1 MKKFLSV
8 AAGIVVFV
16 AAYGAAKPAVLSSPD
31 GSLSVSVDG
40 FKYSVTIDGKL
51 VVAPSCVSMTLA
63 DGSVFGGKAKLKG
76 IKRTSGDGII
86 KAVNYKRSEI
96 VDKYNQMTLRYN
108 DFDLVFRAYDEA
120 VAYRFVARRKAPFTV
135 RSEEAEFVF
144 PGDWKVYA
152 AYCTSRPSE
161 NIQEQLKCSYESYY
175 HHFAISEWKNGSA
188 AYLPQVVEHPEG
200 YKIAITESDIFGYPH
215 LVTCKGAEANTLH
228 GFHALYPSKVSQ
240 GGHNQLEGLVEARE
254 DFIARDCAADKA
266 FPWRVLQISRNDAE
280 LAGSDVVYKLAT
292 PARDTDWSW
301 VKPGKVAW
309 DWWNDW
315 NIGGV
320 GFKSGI
326 NNDTYR
332 HYIDF
337 ASEHGIEYV
346 ILDEGW
352 SVNLAADLMQIVP
365 EIDLKDLCS
374 YAASKNVGLILWAG
388 YWAMARDI
396 EGVFRHYSEMGIKG
410 FKIDFMN
417 RDDQIMVDFYT
428 ACAEAGEKYHMVIDF
443 HGAFKPAGLNRTY
456 PNVLNF
462 EAVKGLENMKW
473 ETSDEQVR
481 YDVTLPFIRQIA
493 GPMDYTQGAM
503 LNATRSQ
510 YRPVYDLP
518 MSMGTRCRQLA
529 EYIIFDAPFTMLC
542 DSPTN
547 YAAEPECTEFIA
559 LIPTV
564 WDDTKVLDGRIA
576 QHITMARRS
585 GAVWYIG
592 ALTDW
597 DARDLEINLS
607 FLPAGSYKVE
617 IIQDGANADRRASD
631 WAKKTVT
638 ARNTDTVKAHL
649 APGGGWIA
657 RIERQ

>member
-8 AAGIVVFV
+8 AVGVVFFL
-16 AAYGAAKPAVLSSPD
+16 AAYGASKPVTLSSPD
-31 GSLSVSVDG
+31 GRLSVSVEG
-40 FKYSVTIDGKL
+40 FRYSVTIDGRRM
-51 VVAPSCVSMTLA
+51 VAPSSVSMTLA
-63 DGSVFGGKAKLKG
+63 DGSVFGGNARMRG

-96 VDKYNQMTLRYN
+96 VDKYNQMTLRYK
-108 DFDLVFRAYDEA
+108 DFDLVFRVYDEA
-120 VAYRFVARRKAPFTV
+120 VAYRFVAKRKAPFTV
-135 RSEEAEFVF
+135 LSEEAEFVF
-144 PGDWKVYA
+144 PDDWEVYVP
-152 AYCTSRPSE
+152 YCGKPTKD
-161 NIQEQLKCSYESYY
+161 IQKQLKCSYESYY
-175 HHFAISEWKNGSA
+175 SHTSLSGWESGRA
-188 AYLPQVVEHPEG
+188 AYLPLLVGHPEG
-200 YKIAITESDIFGYPH
+200 YKIAITESDVLGYPH
-215 LVTCKGAEANTLH
+215 LVTCKSPEANAIH
-228 GFHALYPSKVSQ
+228 GFHARYPSKIRQ
-240 GGHNQLEGLVEARE
+240 GGHNRLEGLVEERE
-254 DFIARDCAADKA
+254 DFIARDCEADKA

-292 PARDTDWSW
+292 PAGDVDWSW

-315 NIGGV
+315 NLKGV
-320 GFKSGI
+320 GFKAGI
-326 NNDTYR
+326 NNETYR
-332 HYIDF
+332 YYIDF
-337 ASEHGIEYV
+337 AANHGIEYV

-352 SVNLAADLMQIVP
+352 SVNLVADLMQIVP
-365 EIDLKDLCS
+365 EIDLKELCS
-374 YAASKNVGLILWAG
+374 YAASKNVGLILWTG
-388 YWAMARDI
+388 YWAMAKDV

-428 ACAEAGEKYHMVIDF
+428 SCAEAGAKYHMLIDF

-473 ETSDEQVR
+473 VKSDEQVR
-481 YDVTLPFIRQIA
+481 YDVTIPFIRQIA

-503 LNATRSQ
+503 LNATRRQ
-510 YRPVYDLP
+510 YRPVNDLP
-518 MSMGTRCRQLA
+518 MSQGTRCRQLA

-547 YAAEPECTEFIA
+547 YLAEPECTEFIA
-559 LIPTV
+559 AIPTV
-564 WDDTKVLDGRIA
+564 WDDTRVLDGKIA

-585 GAVWYIG
+585 GSVWYVG

-597 DARDLEINLS
+597 DARDIEINLS
-607 FLPAGSYKVE
+607 FLPAGTYRVE
-617 IIQDGANADRRASD
+617 IIEDGINADRRADD
-631 WAKKTVT
+631 WARRTIT
-638 ARNTDTVKAHL
+638 AGNGDTVKAHL

-657 RIERQ
+657 RIVEQ